1 MVKTTEQSLD
11 EYSYAGENNPKTM
24 QDSRQEYSKQN
35 VKESTQKEMN
45 QTKEQT
51 SNEASKNEASN
62 NEPTSNEAIQQNLDE
77 KANNNGEQNTAP
89 NVEEAESNEALG
101 EEVAEEELDLVAQ
114 LQHDLANTKD
124 ALLRKAAEL
133 ENVRKRVQKERIGLF
148 EDARI
153 QALQDII
160 PIAEDMNRTLEA
172 SASTEIDENFL
183 QGVQMVASKFE
194 QLFERY
200 GVEQIN
206 QAQVPF
212 DVDVHDAM
220 LRQPTDDP
228 AIPSNTVLQVLE
240 SGYKLGNRV
249 IKHAKVIVSE

>member
-1 MVKTTEQSLD
+1 M
-11 EYSYAGENNPKTM
+11 
-24 QDSRQEYSKQN
+24 
-35 VKESTQKEMN
+35 
-45 QTKEQT
+45 EQT
-51 SNEASKNEASN
+51 
-62 NEPTSNEAIQQNLDE
+62 
-77 KANNNGEQNTAP
+77 TAP
-89 NVEEAESNEALG
+89 NVAEDEPNEALV

>member
-1 MVKTTEQSLD
+1 MD
-11 EYSYAGENNPKTM
+11 EHSYAGINNPNTM
-24 QDSRQEYSKQN
+24 QDSAQEYNKQN

-45 QTKEQT
+45 QTKEET
-51 SNEASKNEASN
+51 SNEAN
-62 NEPTSNEAIQQNLDE
+62 QQNLDE
-77 KANNNGEQNTAP
+77 QVNNDVEQTTAP
-89 NVEEAESNEALG
+89 DVAEAEPNEDLV
-101 EEVAEEELDLVAQ
+101 EEVAEEELDLVPQ

-133 ENVRKRVQKERIGLF
+133 ENVRKRVQKERITLF

-200 GVEQIN
+200 GVEPIN
-206 QAQVPF
+206 QAQVAF
-212 DVDVHDAM
+212 DVDIHDAM
-220 LRQPTDDP
+220 LRQPTEDP
-228 AIPSNTVLQVLE
+228 AIPSNIVLQVLE

>member
-1 MVKTTEQSLD
+1 MD
-11 EYSYAGENNPKTM
+11 EHSYAGENNPNTM
-24 QDSRQEYSKQN
+24 QDSTQEYSKQN

-45 QTKEQT
+45 QTIEET
-51 SNEASKNEASN
+51 SNEEN
-62 NEPTSNEAIQQNLDE
+62 QLNLDE
-77 KANNNGEQNTAP
+77 QANNDGEQTTTS
-89 NVEEAESNEALG
+89 NVVDTEPNEALV

-114 LQHDLANTKD
+114 LQNDLANTKD

-133 ENVRKRVQKERIGLF
+133 ENVRKRVQKERIALF

-200 GVEQIN
+200 GVEPIN

-212 DVDVHDAM
+212 DVDIHDAM
-220 LRQPTDDP
+220 LRQPTEDP

>member
-1 MVKTTEQSLD
+1 LD
-11 EYSYAGENNPKTM
+11 EYPYRGENNPNTM
-24 QDSRQEYSKQN
+24 QDSPQEYSKKN

-45 QTKEQT
+45 QTKEET
-51 SNEASKNEASN
+51 SNEVNQK
-62 NEPTSNEAIQQNLDE
+62 NLDE
-77 KANNNGEQNTAP
+77 QANDGGEQTTAP
-89 NVEEAESNEALG
+89 NVAETEPNEALE
-101 EEVAEEELDLVAQ
+101 EEVAEEELDLVTQ
-114 LQHDLANTKD
+114 LQQDLANTKD

-200 GVEQIN
+200 GVEPIN

>member
-1 MVKTTEQSLD
+1 MEKPTEQSWN
-11 EYSYAGENNPKTM
+11 EYSFAGENNPKTM
-24 QDSRQEYSKQN
+24 QDRKQKYSKQN
-35 VKESTQKEMN
+35 VKESTQKEMKHS
-45 QTKEQT
+45 KEQT
-51 SNEASKNEASN
+51 SNEAN
-62 NEPTSNEAIQQNLDE
+62 SNEVIQQNQNE
-77 KANNNGEQNTAP
+77 QANGEGEQTTAP
-89 NVEEAESNEALG
+89 DVAEAEPNEDLV

-148 EDARI
+148 EHARI

-200 GVEQIN
+200 GVEPIN

>member
-1 MVKTTEQSLD
+1 MD
-11 EYSYAGENNPKTM
+11 EHSYAGINNPNTM
-24 QDSRQEYSKQN
+24 QDSAQEYNKQN

-45 QTKEQT
+45 QTKEET
-51 SNEASKNEASN
+51 SNEAN
-62 NEPTSNEAIQQNLDE
+62 QQNLDE
-77 KANNNGEQNTAP
+77 QVNNDGEQTTAP
-89 NVEEAESNEALG
+89 DVAEAEPNEDLV

-133 ENVRKRVQKERIGLF
+133 ENVRKRVQKERITLF

-200 GVEQIN
+200 GVEPIN
-206 QAQVPF
+206 QAQVAF
-212 DVDVHDAM
+212 DVDIHDAM
-220 LRQPTDDP
+220 LRQPTEDP
-228 AIPSNTVLQVLE
+228 AIPSNIVLQVLE

>member
-1 MVKTTEQSLD
+1 MEKTTEKSLD
-11 EYSYAGENNPKTM
+11 EHLYTGENNPNTM
-24 QDSRQEYSKQN
+24 QDRRQEYSKQN

-45 QTKEQT
+45 QT
-51 SNEASKNEASN
+51 
-62 NEPTSNEAIQQNLDE
+62 NEPTSNEATSNEATQQNVDE
-77 KANNNGEQNTAP
+77 QANNVDEQTTTTAP
-89 NVEEAESNEALG
+89 NGAEVETNTVSQ

-200 GVEQIN
+200 GVEPIN

>member
-11 EYSYAGENNPKTM
+11 KHSYAGKNNPNTM
-24 QDSRQEYSKQN
+24 QDSPQEYSKKN
-35 VKESTQKEMN
+35 VKESTLKEMN

-51 SNEASKNEASN
+51 SNEA
-62 NEPTSNEAIQQNLDE
+62 IQQNLDE
-77 KANNNGEQNTAP
+77 QANNDVEQTTAP
-89 NVEEAESNEALG
+89 NTAEDEPNEALV

-200 GVEQIN
+200 GVEPIN

>member
-1 MVKTTEQSLD
+1 LD
-11 EYSYAGENNPKTM
+11 EYPYRGENNPNTM
-24 QDSRQEYSKQN
+24 QDSTQEYSKQN

-45 QTKEQT
+45 QKKEET
-51 SNEASKNEASN
+51 SNEAN
-62 NEPTSNEAIQQNLDE
+62 QQKLDE
-77 KANNNGEQNTAP
+77 QANNDGEQTTAP
-89 NVEEAESNEALG
+89 NVAETEPNEALE
-101 EEVAEEELDLVAQ
+101 EEVAEEELDLVTQ
-114 LQHDLANTKD
+114 LQQDLANTKD

-133 ENVRKRVQKERIGLF
+133 ENVRKRVQKERIALF

-183 QGVQMVASKFE
+183 QGVQMVASKFK

-200 GVEQIN
+200 GVEPIN
-206 QAQVPF
+206 QAHVPF
-212 DVDVHDAM
+212 DVDIHDAM

-228 AIPSNTVLQVLE
+228 KIASNTVLQVLE

>member
-1 MVKTTEQSLD
+1 
-11 EYSYAGENNPKTM
+11 M
-24 QDSRQEYSKQN
+24 QDSPQEYSKKN

-45 QTKEQT
+45 QTKEET
-51 SNEASKNEASN
+51 SNEVNQK
-62 NEPTSNEAIQQNLDE
+62 NLDE
-77 KANNNGEQNTAP
+77 QANDGGEQTTAP
-89 NVEEAESNEALG
+89 NVAETEPNEALE
-101 EEVAEEELDLVAQ
+101 EEVAEEELDLVTQ
-114 LQHDLANTKD
+114 LQQDLANTKD

-200 GVEQIN
+200 GVEPIN

-249 IKHAKVIVSE
+249 IKHAEVIVSE